1 MSAHY
6 DLMPLSDRA
15 ALPKQRL
22 WLENMGLVLPDDW
35 QKSRGPT
42 AAEVRSVISQLA
54 SESEVSIETD
64 FRVAGGD
71 LEATIGA
78 EQDSTILSIDDYVKD
93 CDEDTPRHLSF
104 QYGDPELVTLIC
116 ERLARLCGPF
126 LLTNNGAY
134 FVIVSAGTTSANANW
149 VADDF

>member
-6 DLMPLSDRA
+6 DLMPLSERD

-22 WLENMGLVLPDDW
+22 WLEKIGLVLPDDW
-35 QKSRGPT
+35 QNSRDPT
-42 AAEVRSVISQLA
+42 AAEVRSAIGQLA
-54 SESEVSIETD
+54 DRGKVAIEAD
-64 FRVAGGD
+64 FHVAGGD
-71 LEATIGA
+71 LDAIIRA
-78 EQDSTILSIDDYVKD
+78 KQDSTFLSLEDYAED

-104 QYGDPELVTLIC
+104 QYGDPELVILIC
-116 ERLARLCGPF
+116 ERLARLCGHF

-134 FVIVSAGTTSANANW
+134 FMTVSIGTTSANANW